1 MLAYN
6 NTYFLNYLKLISK
19 KLFSLIQNMHRE
31 YILVMLSLL
40 YLYCFLFDRQCSLHV
55 QLKHEMRE
63 IMSDFY
69 KDSTFYT

>member
-6 NTYFLNYLKLISK
+6 NTYFLNYLKLISN
-19 KLFSLIQNMHRE
+19 KLFSLIQNMQRE

-55 QLKHEMRE
+55 QLKQEMRE

-69 KDSTFYT
+69 IDSTFYT